1 MTAAP
6 AFRAAHAKGP
16 WTRAAQDC
24 VDQLGPA
31 REGAS
36 LGFVYVTD
44 VLADE
49 LAGILAFFRKTTRI
63 EHWVGTIGMGICA
76 TGTAYFDEPAIAV
89 MAAALPRGSFRV
101 FPTIAA
107 GAGAFRRDNG
117 EWIERA
123 RPGFGVVHCDPR
135 NPRTPAL
142 VTEVADSASAFLVGG
157 LTSSRGALDQVAG
170 EVTRGGLSGVLFA
183 GEVDVATG
191 LSQGC
196 TPIGPAHTI
205 TEGFDNVLV
214 SLDDRP
220 ALEVLESDVC
230 EALAGDLPQDMVRI
244 EAALPVPGS
253 DTGDYLVRTLVGTDA
268 ESGLVVIGEQITTG
282 DKVMFCRRGREDA
295 EADMGRMLADLHRR
309 IPGPPKGGVYI
320 ACVGRGP
327 NIFDHAA
334 RELHM
339 IRAEFGDVPVV
350 GFFAN
355 GEISHNRL
363 YGYTGVLALFL

>member
-1 MTAAP
+1 MTTAAS
-6 AFRAAHAKGP
+6 FHAAHAEGP
-16 WTRAAQDC
+16 WARAAQDC
-24 VDQLGPA
+24 LDQLGEA
-31 REGAS
+31 RGTAN

-44 VLADE
+44 VLANDLPE
-49 LAGILAFFRKTTRI
+49 ILSFLRETTAI
-63 EHWVGTIGMGICA
+63 EHWVGTIGIGICA
-76 TGTAYFDEPAIAV
+76 TGAAYFDEPAIAV
-89 MAAALPRGSFRV
+89 MAASLPPDSFRM
-101 FPTIAA
+101 FPTVTA

-117 EWIERA
+117 EWIARA

-142 VTEVADSASAFLVGG
+142 VAEIAESASVFLVGG
-157 LTSSRGALDQVAG
+157 LTSSRGAFDQVAG
-170 EVTRGGLSGVLFA
+170 GVTRGGLSGVLFA
-183 GEVDVATG
+183 EGVEVATG

-220 ALEVLESDVC
+220 ALEVLESDIGD
-230 EALAGDLPQDMVRI
+230 ALAGGAADVMGRI

-253 DTGDYLVRTLVGTDA
+253 DTGDYLVRNLVGGDA
-268 ESGLVVIGEQITTG
+268 EKGLVVIGDHIAAG

-309 IPGPPKGGVYI
+309 IAGPPRGGIYI
-320 ACVGRGP
+320 ACVARGP
-327 NIFDHAA
+327 NMFNHRA
-334 RELHM
+334 RELEL
-339 IRAEFGDVPVV
+339 IRSEFGDVPIV

-363 YGYTGVLALFL
+363 YGYTGVLTLFL